1 MLETARSSVLLAMK
15 FLLSHS
21 SLLSLALTVAT
32 ALFLA
37 NTLWGESIRGPF
49 QQSDQL
55 LADTQ
60 WAICYSG
67 FRSGQHPDRGQGA
80 KNPSDAEILE
90 DLKILQD
97 EAGFTLIRLYDAQ
110 VNSAAVLRLIQAHQ
124 LEIKVLLGAWLD
136 AEVNNPNCPWLLEPH
151 SESTLAANTAKNQA
165 EIARAIT
172 LANQYPKIVAA
183 VAVGN
188 EALVDWNDHMV
199 PLAAVLSYVREV
211 QEAVVQ
217 PVTVADNYRW
227 WAESGAELA
236 AAVDF
241 VSVHVYPIWEERD
254 IDTALA
260 YTIQNLQQVRA
271 ALPQSQL
278 VITEAGWASTASEFG
293 PRASEEKQKRYYEEL
308 RTWTAAQNITTFF
321 FEAFDEE
328 WKGDPGNPH
337 GAEKHWGLF
346 TVERKPKLVFK
357 DPSQSSAS
365 KEGSLKPTDSPKT
378 N

>member
-1 MLETARSSVLLAMK
+1 MLAITLSSVTLAMK
-15 FLLSHS
+15 LLLPHS
-21 SLLSLALTVAT
+21 SLHRLVLTLATL
-32 ALFLA
+32 LFLP
-37 NTLWGESIRGPF
+37 NPLWGESIRGPF

-67 FRSGQHPDRGQGA
+67 FRPGQHPDRGQGA
-80 KNPSDAEILE
+80 QNPSDAEILE

-110 VNSAAVLRLIQAHQ
+110 VNSAAVLRLIQTHE
-124 LEIKVLLGAWLD
+124 LNLKVLLGAWLE
-136 AEVNNPNCPWLLEPH
+136 AEVNNPNCPWVTEPY
-151 SESTLAANTAKNQA
+151 SETTLAANTRKNKA
-165 EIARAIT
+165 EVTRLIALT
-172 LANQYPKIVAA
+172 KQYPQIVVA

-199 PLAAVLSYVREV
+199 PLTAVLGYVREV
-211 QEAVVQ
+211 QEAVEQ

-236 AAVDF
+236 AVVDF
-241 VSVHVYPIWEERD
+241 VSVHVYPIWEEKD

-260 YTIQNLQQVRA
+260 YTIQNLKQVRA

-278 VITEAGWASTASEFG
+278 VITEAGWATTASEFG
-293 PRASEEKQKRYYEEL
+293 PRASEEKQKHYYEEL
-308 RTWTAAQNITTFF
+308 SKWTAEQKITTFF

-346 TVERKPKLVFK
+346 TVERKPKLVLK
-357 DPSQSSAS
+357 AHPQPSPLT
-365 KEGSLKPTDSPKT
+365 EIPD
-378 N
+378 